1 LNLRCRRSTLTSP
14 PSLNIFFALVFAGLA
29 GCTTLQPIPTE
40 APTRPWEAAQLR
52 EALAQRQE
60 QFHSLKAA
68 ARVNYS
74 GPDGKSGFDEAVFVQ
89 RPDRLRLE
97 TLSLLG
103 TLLVVTANNKEIIG
117 YDPRGG
123 IYVRGQGSKAN
134 LLKVTKIPLELD
146 EMTALLLGLPPV
158 DARTP
163 AQQNGNTLI
172 FASPSGRKDTISF
185 ESNQPVPT
193 KWERVDARG
202 QIELIASFADYV
214 QTPAGLFPSKI
225 LIESPQQNK
234 RLEIRFQEPELN
246 VAIPNDLFSQQ
257 KPANVKE
264 YPIEALGK

>member
-1 LNLRCRRSTLTSP
+1 
-14 PSLNIFFALVFAGLA
+14 
-29 GCTTLQPIPTE
+29 
-40 APTRPWEAAQLR
+40 
-52 EALAQRQE
+52 
-60 QFHSLKAA
+60 
-68 ARVNYS
+68 
-74 GPDGKSGFDEAVFVQ
+74 
-89 RPDRLRLE
+89 
-97 TLSLLG
+97 
-103 TLLVVTANNKEIIG
+103 
-117 YDPRGG
+117 
-123 IYVRGQGSKAN
+123 
-134 LLKVTKIPLELD
+134 
-146 EMTALLLGLPPV
+146 LPPV

-202 QIELIASFADYV
+202 QIELTASFADYV